1 MNGFGGLSLSSP
13 FRSSGEGASK
23 MLTSLDVVAIFLL
36 VGSGLCSNKV
46 LKSLSVGSD
55 SSGAVAKLSR
65 VLVVSG
71 VCLSCSVVLQS
82 CSKSMVPKFVGC
94 SVGSPPRK
102 LLLRESSSSVVGVGA
117 PSDSLESLGG

>member
-1 MNGFGGLSLSSP
+1 
-13 FRSSGEGASK
+13 
-23 MLTSLDVVAIFLL
+23 MLTSLDVSAIFLL
-36 VGSGLCSNKV
+36 AGSGLCSNRV

-55 SSGAVAKLSR
+55 SSGAVAKLSW
-65 VLVVSG
+65 VSVVSG
-71 VCLSCSVVLQS
+71 VRLSCSVVLQS

-117 PSDSLESLGG
+117 LSDSLESLGG